1 MSCNFPNFL
10 DISWF
15 NFRGSWYN
23 DRVNCRYLHPSAK
36 ALSGTRLGLGW
47 LDRLEA
53 LGITKASAAPR
64 HTHDS
69 LEVLCC
75 LRGAIGYEFDRWPSV
90 TMTAGCFLVVPEDA
104 GHRIT
109 SGLESPSLRM
119 SFFLRPTLAKDG
131 RFNLFTA
138 ADFREF
144 RANLLKK
151 PFTPQA
157 IPNDARDVLSRLAN
171 LVYAP
176 ALQSAQLA
184 EARILAV
191 FAFHAL
197 ASGLQTPVRK
207 AETRLM
213 DEAVK
218 WLETHYA
225 EKVTLAQLVAYM
237 GYGRSRL
244 FSLFREHTGL
254 SPLDWLNRH
263 RIRRA
268 QELLAAT
275 DAPVAEVAR
284 QVGFTDLPFFFRL
297 FRRHVGCS
305 PAAARHLPSTI

>member
-1 MSCNFPNFL
+1 MTTTH
-10 DISWF
+10 
-15 NFRGSWYN
+15 
-23 DRVNCRYLHPSAK
+23 YLHPSAK
-36 ALSGTRLGLGW
+36 ALTGARLGLGW

-53 LGITKASAAPR
+53 LGITKASAVPR
-64 HTHDS
+64 HTHES
-69 LEVLCC
+69 IEVLCC
-75 LRGAIGYEFDRWPSV
+75 LKGVIGYTFDRWPSV

-138 ADFREF
+138 ADFREL
-144 RANLLKK
+144 RANLRKK
-151 PFTPQA
+151 RFTPQT
-157 IPNDARDVLSRLAN
+157 IPNEVRGVLARLADLIQTANPSSDEITEARVLST
-171 LVYAP
+171 
-176 ALQSAQLA
+176 
-184 EARILAV
+184 

-197 ASGLQTPVRK
+197 ASGRRAPVPK

-218 WLETHYA
+218 WLEAHYA

-237 GYGRSRL
+237 GYSRSR
-244 FSLFREHTGL
+244 FFNLFREHTGL

-263 RIRRA
+263 RIHRA
-268 QELLAAT
+268 QELLAAGG
-275 DAPVAEVAR
+275 APVADVAR

-305 PAAARHLPSTI
+305 PAASRARDAKR